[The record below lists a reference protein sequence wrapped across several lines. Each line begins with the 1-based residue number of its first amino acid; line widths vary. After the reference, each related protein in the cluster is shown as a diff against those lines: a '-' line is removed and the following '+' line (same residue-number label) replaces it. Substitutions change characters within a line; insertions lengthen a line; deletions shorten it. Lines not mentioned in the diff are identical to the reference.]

1 MRDKILPDCVKE
13 FPCIYDKKGK
23 SHKVLTF
30 LGNAWQKVKEKL
42 KNSDFDIEVE
52 EAKTGSANLKKR
64 YQRKRAALIRAK
76 KSGHGS

>member
-13 FPCIYDKKGK
+13 FPCIYDKKDK

-30 LGNAWQKVKEKL
+30 KKVKEKL
-42 KNSDFDIEVE
+42 KNSDFDVEVE
-52 EAKTGSANLKKR
+52 EAKAGSANLKKR